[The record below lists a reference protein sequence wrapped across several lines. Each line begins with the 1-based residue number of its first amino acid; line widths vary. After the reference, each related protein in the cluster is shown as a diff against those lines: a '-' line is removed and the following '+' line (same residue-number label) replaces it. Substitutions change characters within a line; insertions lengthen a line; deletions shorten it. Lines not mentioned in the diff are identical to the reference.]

1 MGIARSGPE
10 TATSVT
16 PQEPSQAESPHV
28 LGDGRLAIMFKIVIG
43 SDESGSIP
51 LLLRDED
58 ALSGDALRW
67 RLIARTDDEGIA
79 KRLMEVMARRCFSEP
94 PGVA

>member
-1 MGIARSGPE
+1 M
-10 TATSVT
+10 
-16 PQEPSQAESPHV
+16 
-28 LGDGRLAIMFKIVIG
+28 AIMFKIVIG
-43 SDESGSIP
+43 SDERGSIP

-58 ALSGDALRW
+58 ALPGDALRW

-79 KRLMEVMARRCFSEP
+79 RRLMEMMARRCFSEP